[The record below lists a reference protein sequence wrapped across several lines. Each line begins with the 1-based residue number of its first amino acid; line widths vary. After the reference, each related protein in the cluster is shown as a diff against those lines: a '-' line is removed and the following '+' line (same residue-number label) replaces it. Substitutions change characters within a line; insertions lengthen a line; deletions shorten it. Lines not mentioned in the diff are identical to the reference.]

1 MKKSSFLLFIL
12 FLMNITFV
20 FADNWQAPDYEVGKE
35 YYICDEPINVRDK
48 EGLGGNRIDKLSIGE
63 KVKVLNFGKY
73 EKIDGDYDFF
83 WTQIEFH
90 NGKIG
95 WIYGKYIATFTIEC
109 DLDNNGIKDFIFFRE
124 RHSGFFAT
132 FNYPED
138 IMLYLNGKFIA
149 FPQIHKNDFSHAY
162 FYINQNKDKI
172 LIEIENS
179 YENQPL
185 PGEDFISTTGITK
198 QYLLLVTKNNIKLV
212 DVIEDSGSKKPAVN
226 YISSGE
232 LKTKYIEPHL
242 GNNYVFLK

>member
-1 MKKSSFLLFIL
+1 
-12 FLMNITFV
+12 
-20 FADNWQAPDYEVGKE
+20 
-35 YYICDEPINVRDK
+35 
-48 EGLGGNRIDKLSIGE
+48 
-63 KVKVLNFGKY
+63 
-73 EKIDGDYDFF
+73 
-83 WTQIEFH
+83 
-90 NGKIG
+90 
-95 WIYGKYIATFTIEC
+95 
-109 DLDNNGIKDFIFFRE
+109 
-124 RHSGFFAT
+124 
-132 FNYPED
+132 
-138 IMLYLNGKFIA
+138 MLYLNGKFIA

-226 YISSGE
+226 NISSGE